1 MHLKDG
7 KSSPLDVSMLRD
19 LDPVPPSIRFISW
32 GCRSGKTAFRVVH
45 DEETKTAYGVPF
57 PFHNFEVERQ
67 SEDVVFDW
75 TGENTF
81 RDYLD
86 L

>member
-1 MHLKDG
+1 
-7 KSSPLDVSMLRD
+7 MLRD

-32 GCRSGKTAFRVVH
+32 GSRSGKTAFRVVH

-57 PFHNFEVERQ
+57 HNAEWQ
-67 SEDVVFDW
+67 SEDVVLDW